1 MVAKATAHQLN
12 MESEQSPPQQPDL
25 LTAKVNLFASSPTL
39 CLLLQS
45 IDKLIVPEVIDGE
58 HRLQY
63 SYSFWFT
70 QRSRGSVSSA
80 PSDYE
85 DQIKHV
91 AAFST
96 VRQNDTNLTT
106 PT

>member
-1 MVAKATAHQLN
+1 
-12 MESEQSPPQQPDL
+12 MESEQSSSQQQPDL
-25 LTAKVNLFASSPTL
+25 LTAKVNLFAISPTL

-45 IDKLIVPEVIDGE
+45 IAKLVIPEVINGE

-91 AAFST
+91 AAFSS
-96 VRQNDTNLTT
+96 VRPNGTSLTT